1 MLQSPHHQD
10 LNMPPNFP
18 MSNDSGFH
26 ETDSPKAPPP
36 HHDIGSPDPGYTE
49 MGGSSPDSLMDS
61 GLVSGEHDDYDDLL
75 SNPINQRNDTG
86 LSDQELVTM
95 STREINKLLKK
106 RGIDKERQKELKQE
120 RRTLKNRGYA
130 ANCRVKRETEEKTL
144 EKRNDKLRLYIKS
157 KMSDTE
163 EAKKETEQMKRI
175 YCNLSSECEQL
186 KKEHELCLMKVEEDK
201 ATRGQ
206 ELGLKAL
213 LANRTE
219 IKWEKVKE
227 EPVSPISLKTY
238 SI

>member
-1 MLQSPHHQD
+1 MLQLPHHQD

-26 ETDSPKAPPP
+26 ETDSPKAPPS

-61 GLVSGEHDDYDDLL
+61 GLGSGEHDDYDLP
-75 SNPINQRNDTG
+75 PINTRNDVG
-86 LSDQELVTM
+86 LSDQELLMKT
-95 STREINKLLKK
+95 TRELNKLLKK
-106 RGIDKERQKELKQE
+106 RGIDKDRQKELKQE

-144 EKRNDKLRLYIKS
+144 EKRNDKMRYEMEI
-157 KMSDTE
+157 KMSEIE
-163 EAKKETEQMKRI
+163 EAKKETEQMKRR
-175 YCNLSSECEQL
+175 YCNLNSEIEQL
-186 KKEHELCLMKVEEDK
+186 KKEHELYLMKVEEDN

-206 ELGLKAL
+206 ERGLKAL

>member
-61 GLVSGEHDDYDDLL
+61 GLGSGEHDDYDLP
-75 SNPINQRNDTG
+75 PINTRNDVG
-86 LSDQELVTM
+86 LSDQELLMKT
-95 STREINKLLKK
+95 TRELNKLLKK
-106 RGIDKERQKELKQE
+106 RGIDKDRQKELKQE

-144 EKRNDKLRLYIKS
+144 EKRNDKLKYDMKC
-157 KMSDTE
+157 KMIDIE
-163 EAKKETEQMKRI
+163 EAKKETELLKRRL
-175 YCNLSSECEQL
+175 CDLSNECEQL
-186 KKEHELCLMKVEEDK
+186 KKEHQHFLMKQEEEK
-201 ATRGQ
+201 GQ